1 MAKAEGFLA
10 HINSQTP
17 DQTLDRLFAAEQFKL
32 DDLFAT
38 YAPINPSKSH
48 LHQMDIVHSRL
59 KKYSDSLKSQIVE
72 VVVENQAEGFLQ
84 IPEKLVEFQSQFSL
98 LKHSVDRY
106 HCQVGSASKMISSG
120 YNQVQAQ
127 AVEIDRLQ
135 EERAALIRKI
145 SL

>member
-1 MAKAEGFLA
+1 
-10 HINSQTP
+10 
-17 DQTLDRLFAAEQFKL
+17 
-32 DDLFAT
+32 
-38 YAPINPSKSH
+38 
-48 LHQMDIVHSRL
+48 MDIVHSRL